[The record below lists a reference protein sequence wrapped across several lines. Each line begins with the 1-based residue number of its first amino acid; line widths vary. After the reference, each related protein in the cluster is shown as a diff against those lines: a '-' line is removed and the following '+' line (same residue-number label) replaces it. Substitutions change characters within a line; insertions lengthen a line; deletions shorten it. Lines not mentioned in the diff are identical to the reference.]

1 MDSLKLEALVLVA
14 EEESFSAAADRA
26 GTAQSTISSRIK
38 QLEAAL
44 GQRLFLRAGRQ
55 VRLTPAGEAAL
66 PAARTA
72 LAALESIR
80 QVVDDVAGIRRGRV
94 RLGIVTGAEVPQL
107 GGVLA
112 GFAQEYPGIE
122 LVVTSESSADL
133 EQAVSDGTMDI
144 ALVVRA
150 FEGRTESTGLRWE
163 GLLHDALTIIG
174 GHVAAPGGQ
183 TPLSALRGERLV
195 VLDAGAGA
203 RSALEEAA
211 RRAGV
216 RLSIAAE
223 VSTPAMAEDLHLR
236 GMGLLIIPS
245 SFAPGR
251 GARLVDEDGAELFVD
266 VGLVTHPEIRTP
278 ATDLLLN
285 RLLEGLGEP

>member
-163 GLLHDALTIIG
+163 GLPSSEATWRPRAG
-174 GHVAAPGGQ
+174 RPRSRPCAASASSSSMRGPAPAAPW
-183 TPLSALRGERLV
+183 
-195 VLDAGAGA
+195 
-203 RSALEEAA
+203 
-211 RRAGV
+211 RRPPVGPV
-216 RLSIAAE
+216 
-223 VSTPAMAEDLHLR
+223 
-236 GMGLLIIPS
+236 
-245 SFAPGR
+245 
-251 GARLVDEDGAELFVD
+251 FV
-266 VGLVTHPEIRTP
+266 
-278 ATDLLLN
+278 
-285 RLLEGLGEP
+285 